1 MAKLRHIDIQ
11 CRLGRHT
18 LFTDKVLQKT
28 FALLTNLRN
37 RVGSQPLSRIDRLT
51 LSWICVCL
59 ISNIVFSEMP
69 VISAISAVRFHS
81 CLAVLSAL
89 ISSSFGLFLPI
100 FLVGRY
106 TLFLSN
112 TFSRCSG
119 SEMWELI
126 SAVYTSFAS
135 AMKASFLK
143 RSSLVVKRCL
153 S

>member
-1 MAKLRHIDIQ
+1 MTELGYINIQ

-18 LFTDKVLQKT
+18 LFTDKVLQEI
-28 FALLTNLRN
+28 FALLTILRN
-37 RVGSQPLSRIDRLT
+37 RLGSQPLPRIDRLAF
-51 LSWICVCL
+51 SWISVCL
-59 ISNIVFSEMP
+59 ISNIVSSEMP

-81 CLAVLSAL
+81 CLVALSAL

-112 TFSRCSG
+112 TFSRCLE

-143 RSSLVVKRCL
+143 RSSLW
-153 S
+153 